1 LADGESV
8 AVSAAANGRDYPGML
23 AERNDRVQLMLRN
36 GKRMSLATAALLL
49 SGFSTS
55 ITWPENVTAPKRSA
69 DAQLQP
75 QSSATTKP
83 TMTADEQEKLK
94 KELIKARDRQSQVK
108 SNERA
113 VPARA
118 KKP

>member
-1 LADGESV
+1 
-8 AVSAAANGRDYPGML
+8 
-23 AERNDRVQLMLRN
+23 
-36 GKRMSLATAALLL
+36 MSLATAALLL

-55 ITWPENVTAPKRSA
+55 ITRAENVTAPKRSA
-69 DAQLQP
+69 YAQRQP

-108 SNERA
+108 SKEGA

>member
-1 LADGESV
+1 
-8 AVSAAANGRDYPGML
+8 
-23 AERNDRVQLMLRN
+23 
-36 GKRMSLATAALLL
+36 
-49 SGFSTS
+49 
-55 ITWPENVTAPKRSA
+55 
-69 DAQLQP
+69 
-75 QSSATTKP
+75 
-83 TMTADEQEKLK
+83 MTADEQEKLK